1 MADILT
7 DNWHLY
13 PLIQTLRKIANTFQ
27 AWLKICRA
35 TYLSYLAK
43 T

>member
-7 DNWHLY
+7 DNWHFY
-13 PLIQTLRKIANTFQ
+13 PLIQIPHKSRPYPMAYTFQ

-35 TYLSYLAK
+35 IY
-43 T
+43 